1 MMHINNTQTAKKT
14 ARALEKFLDKC
25 GMELSHGKALD
36 ALSVLAGYKD
46 WNSLAYALSPEGIDA
61 QLHDF
66 EQNHIEGSQD
76 VDYGAE
82 YALVAHTGFELRY
95 NAEGDLVDYVRVC
108 DPAGRELCYWNS
120 DEWMEDPQ
128 VVMGA
133 ILGALVRGRP
143 VEYTDKKKRIVHPQK
158 VTIPEVRIQDVP
170 LSYCSN
176 ILLNGEPFAVPYR
189 EDRILA
195 KLHEPAGDPD
205 TEDDTYHVAMT
216 LFREDDGLEFTDAIT
231 LHTLRSLKWDLMK
244 ECFVSPD
251 GDAYEFFIEY
261 KFKPGMTV
269 VPEQEVSSASITS
282 SSEPTV
288 EHQYSAEPVAAEGED
303 PPPGLYE
310 VKVFAL
316 VGPGPN
322 EYVGTW
328 LGSAINAYQ
337 AEHRAVK
344 ELWKGERATNGSPYA
359 EARRA
364 NEAQYSP
371 FKVYLDGSLYAEL
384 PYFSMAV
391 DAAESMLEI
400 AERCLVTSFGGQKL
414 YETVR

>member
-1 MMHINNTQTAKKT
+1 MMQINNTQTAKKT
-14 ARALEKFLDKC
+14 ARALEKFLAKS
-25 GMELSHGKALD
+25 GMDLSHGKALD

-46 WNSLAYALSPEGIDA
+46 WNSLAYALSSAGIDA
-61 QLHDF
+61 QLDDF
-66 EQNHIEGSQD
+66 EQTHIEHNDD
-76 VDYGAE
+76 VCYGAE
-82 YALVAHTGFELRY
+82 NAMVVHTGFELRY
-95 NAEGDLVDYVRVC
+95 SASEDVVDYVRVC
-108 DPAGRELCYWNS
+108 DPLGREIAYWNS
-120 DEWMEDPQ
+120 DEWEEDPQ

-133 ILGALVRGRP
+133 IIGALVRGRP

-158 VTIPEVRIQDVP
+158 VTLPEVRIQDVP

-176 ILLNGEPFAVPYR
+176 ILLNGDPYAVPYR
-189 EDRILA
+189 EDRILD

-205 TEDDTYHVAMT
+205 AEDDTYHVAMT
-216 LFREDDGLEFTDAIT
+216 LYREDDGLEFTDAIT
-231 LHTLRSLKWDLMK
+231 LHTLRNLKWDLVK
-244 ECFVSPD
+244 ECFVSPG
-251 GDAYEFFIEY
+251 GDLYEFFIEY

-269 VPEQEVSSASITS
+269 TSEQEVSTASTAS
-282 SSEPTV
+282 SPKSDV
-288 EHQYSAEPVAAEGED
+288 GHQYSVEPEAAEGED

-400 AERCLVTSFGGQKL
+400 AERCTVTSFGGQPL